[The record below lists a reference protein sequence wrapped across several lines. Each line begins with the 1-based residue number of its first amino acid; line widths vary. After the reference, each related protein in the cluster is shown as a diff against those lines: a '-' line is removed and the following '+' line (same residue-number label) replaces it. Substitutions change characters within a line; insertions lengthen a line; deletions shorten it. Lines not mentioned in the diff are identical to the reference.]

1 MIAGTITT
9 SPSPC
14 GSNCTYSLQFVGPY
28 LLCDLP
34 LKSVG
39 GLKYP
44 GPSYPLYVG
53 VWSNPLDDITIPY
66 QDQLSFER
74 RTESVSVASFNIT
87 LLTPLGIDQSGNVFA
102 EKSFQRCRPGQ
113 TIYNINVTYQDGVQ
127 KFTAQTDPGST
138 RLLTDLTKPTPFN
151 DYSNNYSSTW
161 SETRLEW
168 LSDANNMA
176 IIEAMTLALAG
187 QYTVQVQSFIGG
199 GDFTYNLNGSNITL
213 ANVVTLDDTYDLLSI
228 GNGDALID
236 PTGPQNGTIIASTA
250 INRRINNFNITEGP
264 DLVIDQDIL
273 DEMLQNITLSLM
285 NTFPL
290 WSTEVNVTQTI
301 FRNVY
306 SFSNKL
312 NLLLPYYVSLAVALP
327 LLALGGLSL
336 YQNGVSATDGGFLQI
351 VTTTSTSKALHAAA
365 SEGAL
370 GGQENVP
377 EELRDLKIRYGELI
391 NGEEESK
398 AVTRRV
404 GFGVEDEVVPIQKG
418 VTYGSVVAERNS
430 TGSIQSS

>member
-1 MIAGTITT
+1 MIASTITT

-14 GSNCTYSLQFVGPY
+14 GSNCTYSLQFPGPY
-28 LLCDLP
+28 LLCDAP
-34 LKSVG
+34 LISVG

-66 QDQLSFER
+66 QDQLSLER

-87 LLTPLGIDQSGNVFA
+87 LLTPLGVEQSGGIFT
-102 EKSFQRCRPGQ
+102 EMSFQRCRPGQ
-113 TIYNINVTYQDGVQ
+113 TIYNVNVTYQDGIQ
-127 KFTAQTDPGST
+127 KFTVQADPGST
-138 RLLTDLTKPTPFN
+138 RLLTDLTIPTPFN
-151 DYSNNYSSTW
+151 YNNSYSSW
-161 SETRLEW
+161 SEPSLQW

-187 QYTVQVQSFIGG
+187 QYTVQVESLIGAG
-199 GDFTYNLNGSNITL
+199 SFTYVLNNGTNIVL
-213 ANVVTLDDTYDLLSI
+213 ANSSTLDDIYSSSTGSSET
-228 GNGDALID
+228 GPG
-236 PTGPQNGTIIASTA
+236 PTGPQNGTIIALTA
-250 INRRINNFNITEGP
+250 INRRPNNFNTTEGP
-264 DLVIDQDIL
+264 DLATDPDIL
-273 DEMLQNITLSLM
+273 NEMLQNITLSLM

-290 WSTEVNVTQTI
+290 WSTEVNATQTT

-312 NLLLPYYVSLAVALP
+312 NLILPYYVSLAVALP
-327 LLALGGLSL
+327 LLVLGGLSL

-365 SEGAL
+365 SGGAL

-391 NGEEESK
+391 SGEEESK
-398 AVTRRV
+398 VVTRRV

-418 VTYGSVVAERNS
+418 VPYGCVVAERNR
-430 TGSIQSS
+430 TRSIPS

>member
-1 MIAGTITT
+1 MVAGTITT

-14 GSNCTYSLQFVGPY
+14 GSNCTYSLQFIGPY

-39 GLKYP
+39 VLDLTEP
-44 GPSYPLYVG
+44 FPLYIG
-53 VWSNPLDDITIPY
+53 VWSNPIDDITIPY

-74 RTESVSVASFNIT
+74 RTESVSVTSFNTT
-87 LLTPLGIDQSGNVFA
+87 LLTLLGKEQSGSTLV
-102 EKSFQRCRPGQ
+102 EMSFQRCRPGQ
-113 TIYNINVTYQDGVQ
+113 TIYNVKVAYQDGIQ
-127 KFTAQTDPGST
+127 KFTVQTNPGSN
-138 RLLTDLTKPTPFN
+138 RLLTDLTKPTPVKI
-151 DYSNNYSSTW
+151 YSNNYSSTW
-161 SETRLEW
+161 SETSLQW

-187 QYTVQVQSFIGG
+187 QYTVGVQSLAGAGSFI
-199 GDFTYNLNGSNITL
+199 YNLNGSNITL
-213 ANVVTLDDTYDLLSI
+213 FNLSTTGDI
-228 GNGDALID
+228 YWNGFDE
-236 PTGPQNGTIIASTA
+236 TGPQNGTIVANTA
-250 INRRINNFNITEGP
+250 INRRPNNFNISDAP
-264 DLVIDQDIL
+264 DLIIDQDIL
-273 DEMLQNITLSLM
+273 NEMLQNITLSLM

-290 WSTEVNVTQTI
+290 WSIEVNATQTV

-351 VTTTSTSKALHAAA
+351 LTTTSTSKALNAAA
-365 SEGAL
+365 SGGAL
-370 GGQENVP
+370 GGQESVP

-391 NGEEESK
+391 TAK
-398 AVTRRV
+398 
-404 GFGVEDEVVPIQKG
+404 
-418 VTYGSVVAERNS
+418 RNRMLL
-430 TGSIQSS
+430 

>member
-1 MIAGTITT
+1 
-9 SPSPC
+9 
-14 GSNCTYSLQFVGPY
+14 
-28 LLCDLP
+28 
-34 LKSVG
+34 
-39 GLKYP
+39 
-44 GPSYPLYVG
+44 
-53 VWSNPLDDITIPY
+53 
-66 QDQLSFER
+66 
-74 RTESVSVASFNIT
+74 
-87 LLTPLGIDQSGNVFA
+87 
-102 EKSFQRCRPGQ
+102 
-113 TIYNINVTYQDGVQ
+113 
-127 KFTAQTDPGST
+127 
-138 RLLTDLTKPTPFN
+138 
-151 DYSNNYSSTW
+151 
-161 SETRLEW
+161 
-168 LSDANNMA
+168 
-176 IIEAMTLALAG
+176 
-187 QYTVQVQSFIGG
+187 
-199 GDFTYNLNGSNITL
+199 
-213 ANVVTLDDTYDLLSI
+213 LSI

>member
-1 MIAGTITT
+1 MVAGTITT

-39 GLKYP
+39 VLDLTEP
-44 GPSYPLYVG
+44 FPLYIG
-53 VWSNPLDDITIPY
+53 VWSNPIDDITIPY

-74 RTESVSVASFNIT
+74 RTESVSVTSFNTT
-87 LLTPLGIDQSGNVFA
+87 LLTLLGKEQSGSTLV
-102 EKSFQRCRPGQ
+102 EMSFQRCRPGQ
-113 TIYNINVTYQDGVQ
+113 TIYNVKVAYQDGIQ
-127 KFTAQTDPGST
+127 KFTVQTNPGSN
-138 RLLTDLTKPTPFN
+138 RLLTDLTKPTPVKI
-151 DYSNNYSSTW
+151 YSNNYSSTW
-161 SETRLEW
+161 SETSLQW

-213 ANVVTLDDTYDLLSI
+213 ANVVILDDIYDLLSI

-351 VTTTSTSKALHAAA
+351 LTTTSTSKALNAAA
-365 SEGAL
+365 SGGAL
-370 GGQENVP
+370 GGQESVP

-391 NGEEESK
+391 TAK
-398 AVTRRV
+398 
-404 GFGVEDEVVPIQKG
+404 
-418 VTYGSVVAERNS
+418 RNRMLL
-430 TGSIQSS
+430 